1 MRDEL
6 LPLLDKPVM
15 LIGRLTAKERE
26 GSSLRACIKNPRVYK
41 WSRFLNEEQIE
52 SQRPIKTDH
61 LWIYAHVSSTIG
73 DVEDAMLANIKIYSH
88 LSYYTRADGSTD
100 IGLIWTPC
108 VKSLG
113 SIQFYYLTHKYEEVC
128 PARNDGKTGM
138 GVRHSHRVQ
147 LKMGKAGSIAE
158 LLNVPCKPSCL
169 LKKAVRSCWGVINPG
184 RSRVW
189 LVRDRPEQMPRI

>member
-26 GSSLRACIKNPRVYK
+26 GSSLKACIKNPRVYK

-73 DVEDAMLANIKIYSH
+73 DVEDAMLANIKIYGH

-100 IGLIWTPC
+100 IGLMWTPS
-108 VKSLG
+108 VKFIG
-113 SIQFYYLTHKYEEVC
+113 QHIQFYYLTHKYEEVLS
-128 PARNDGKTGM
+128 GIKTMEKTGVWEFCADYSSSAAENWAKLQVYRR
-138 GVRHSHRVQ
+138 GAERALQAKLPV
-147 LKMGKAGSIAE
+147 KEGSAIF
-158 LLNVPCKPSCL
+158 L
-169 LKKAVRSCWGVINPG
+169 
-184 RSRVW
+184 
-189 LVRDRPEQMPRI
+189 